1 MDARNKL
8 AGMPYMINVIE
19 LLIEKF
25 LNYEDDELNRRNL
38 AVLLSTLKRFEKNV
52 KQRQIE
58 RGYKKRKMYMSRE
71 EKDDIAFAKRKSDDK
86 KDISVG

>member
-1 MDARNKL
+1 MDTRNKL

-25 LNYEDDELNRRNL
+25 LNYEDGELNRKNL

-71 EKDDIAFAKRKSDDK
+71 EKDDVAFAKRKSDDK